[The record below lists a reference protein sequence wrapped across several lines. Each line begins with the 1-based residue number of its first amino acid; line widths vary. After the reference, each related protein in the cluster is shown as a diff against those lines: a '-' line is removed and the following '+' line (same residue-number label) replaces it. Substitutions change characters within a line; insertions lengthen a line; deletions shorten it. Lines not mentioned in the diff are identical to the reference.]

1 MATAARRYAEAV
13 FELGEEGNSL
23 DQWREELG
31 LLAEVAGDAGAL
43 RVLENEKSP
52 LADRVALLD
61 RALTGMSPLARNLAR
76 LLLSRG
82 RFNLLPEI
90 NRIFEEMM
98 DERNGIVRARVTTA
112 VPLDAAEQRAI
123 ADRLRAMTGARD
135 VRLQSIVDPSI
146 IGGLV
151 ARVGD
156 QLIDGSTRSRLVLL
170 KRQLAGAPR

>member
-23 DQWREELG
+23 DQWQEELG

-156 QLIDGSTRSRLVLL
+156 QLIDGSTRSRLVQL